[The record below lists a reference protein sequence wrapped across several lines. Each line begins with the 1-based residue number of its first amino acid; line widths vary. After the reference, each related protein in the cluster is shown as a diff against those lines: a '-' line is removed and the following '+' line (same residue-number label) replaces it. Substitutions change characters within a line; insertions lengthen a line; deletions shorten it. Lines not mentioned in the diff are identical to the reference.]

1 VELLVPCD
9 LQVVDRLQEFM
20 ERLKADLSDEVRSSV
35 GAAFRE
41 LLMNAI
47 EWGGKLDP
55 TKKVRISYLRANRML
70 LYRIADPGRGFQ
82 FAGLEHAAVSY
93 GPGEVITHMKAREEK
108 GIRPGGFGLLVAKAM
123 VDELFYNETQNEVVL
138 IKYLD

>member
-1 VELLVPCD
+1 MPCD
-9 LQVVDRLQEFM
+9 LKVVDRLQEFM
-20 ERLKADLSDEVRSSV
+20 ERLKGELPDDVRASV

-55 TKKVRISYLRANRML
+55 ANKVRISYLRARRML
-70 LYRIADPGRGFQ
+70 LYRIADPGRGFR
-82 FAGLEHAAVSY
+82 FAELEHAAVSY
-93 GPGEVITHMKAREEK
+93 GPDQAIAHMKPREEK
-108 GIRPGGFGLLVAKAM
+108 GLRPGGFGLLVAKAM
-123 VDELFYNETQNEVVL
+123 VDELLYNEAQNEVVL